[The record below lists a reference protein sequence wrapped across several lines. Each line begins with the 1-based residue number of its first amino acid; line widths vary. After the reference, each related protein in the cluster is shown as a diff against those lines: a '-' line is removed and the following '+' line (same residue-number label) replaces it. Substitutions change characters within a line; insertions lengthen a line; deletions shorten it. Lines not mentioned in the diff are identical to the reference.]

1 MNNLL
6 MQINRHDKD
15 LVEKLLISSEDRLI
29 ELILKY
35 AEQQKYTRYTSTLKE
50 AWRLSIDG
58 LSQSIIKALEISDLV
73 PGLGP
78 DEDFSSDP
86 GAQFGIMEAQRHRA
100 RGVNLTM
107 FLGLMK
113 YYRQA
118 YLDLLDETPGIE
130 HPKVVKLLVNRFYD
144 RIELAYCGEWMS
156 SDGEVQIKAL
166 SDSNLHL
173 TNEKNKY
180 LTLFES
186 LSSPVILCDER
197 GNVDNYNDAA
207 GRLLLGTTTPGSRY
221 YSEQRHDLAPPALQQ
236 ELAQM
241 IAEGSDLLG
250 VEKVYLTPEGDKTY
264 DVQIERMLDVSQ
276 KFSGYTILFNDIT
289 ERLSWSRQLEEVN
302 RSQQQLIDDLNQTR
316 QQLIQSEKMAA
327 VGQLSAGI
335 AHEINTPIQYI
346 EQNTRFLRDAFSDMQ
361 SALKSLQKLLAAA
374 GNGELSE
381 NLLSEVCEQVEEA
394 DCDYLFDEVPGA
406 VEQSLEGVERVSTIV
421 SAMKVFARSG
431 TQEKVEID
439 INAAIMSS
447 VNLTVNEWKYHS
459 EVEMDLDPD
468 LPMIRCVPSDLN
480 QSLLNIVV
488 NAATANS
495 DQAIKEALV
504 EKGRISIRSR
514 LDGDW
519 VVIEIGDT
527 GTGIPE
533 GIKTKIFD
541 PFFTTREVGK
551 GIGQGLTFVYQAIV
565 EEHGGR
571 VKVDSTLGEGAIF
584 EIRLPILPDLISLAT
599 G

>member
-1 MNNLL
+1 
-6 MQINRHDKD
+6 MQVERHDKA
-15 LVEKLLISSEDRLI
+15 LLEKLLSSSEDRLI
-29 ELILKY
+29 ELILNY

-58 LSQSIIKALEISDLV
+58 LSQSIIKALALSDLI
-73 PGLGP
+73 PDLGP

-86 GAQFGIMEAQRHRA
+86 GAQFGAMEARRHRA

-118 YLDLLDETPGIE
+118 YLDLLDESSGFK
-130 HPKVVKLLVNRFYD
+130 HPEVVKLFVRRFYD
-144 RIELAYCGEWMS
+144 RTELAYCGEWVS
-156 SDGEVQIKAL
+156 SDGEAQIKVL

-197 GNVDNYNDAA
+197 GIVDNYNDAA

-221 YSEQRHDLAPPALQQ
+221 YSEQRHDLAPPTLQQ

-241 IAEGSDLLG
+241 IADGLNRLDI
-250 VEKVYLTPEGDKTY
+250 EKIYQTPEGEKSY
-264 DVQIERMLDVSQ
+264 DVQIERMLDVSH
-276 KFSGYTILFNDIT
+276 KFNGYTILFNDIT
-289 ERLSWSRQLEEVN
+289 ERLGWSRRLEEVN
-302 RSQQQLIDDLNQTR
+302 QNQQQLIDDLNQTR
-316 QQLIQSEKMAA
+316 LQLVQSEKMAA
-327 VGQLSAGI
+327 VGQLSSGI
-335 AHEINTPIQYI
+335 AHEINTPIQYVG
-346 EQNTRFLRDAFSDMQ
+346 QNTRFFSDAFIDMQ
-361 SALKSLQKLLAAA
+361 SAIKSLEKLLVAAQK
-374 GNGELSE
+374 GELSE
-381 NLLSEVCEQVEEA
+381 PLLSEVSRRVEEA
-394 DCDYLFDEVPGA
+394 DFDYLFEEVPRA
-406 VEQSLEGVERVSTIV
+406 VTQSLEGVERVSTIV

-431 TQEKVEID
+431 TQEKVETD
-439 INAAIMSS
+439 INTAIISS

-468 LPMIRCVPSDLN
+468 LPMICCVQSDLN

-488 NAATANS
+488 NAASANS
-495 DQAIKEALV
+495 DYAAQERLT
-504 EKGRISIRSR
+504 EKGKISIRSC

-519 VVIEIGDT
+519 VVIEISDT

-533 GIKTKIFD
+533 EIKSKIFD

-551 GIGQGLTFVYQAIV
+551 GIGQGLTFVYQVIV

-571 VKVDSTLGEGAIF
+571 IDVTTTPGEGTTF
-584 EIRLPILPDLISLAT
+584 KLRLPLLPI
-599 G
+599 